1 MSVTLLEAAGLTI
14 LRLVPVSTRMEADEP
29 VPGLLVVAERKAL
42 PSPLSAG

>member
-1 MSVTLLEAAGLTI
+1 MTI
-14 LRLVPVSTRMEADEP
+14 LRLVPVSTRMEADKP